1 MEFVGFPPLPLNKLL
16 IFHPWTEIV
25 QRSPLL
31 PPVVEHLVVRT
42 ADFRLAWRLIGV
54 IHRRKIPCV
63 QLHPDDPLPHE
74 ESVWVASLAEVEA
87 YEDGQGVAA
96 TEDTIELAVERA
108 FHLLNGFGPT
118 VVLVFGVDPG
128 PRPGL
133 AWLADGMLVG
143 VAQLEM
149 VDDVADH
156 IQAIATGIQHDRLIV
171 RIGDGSTTL
180 RNRISNYC
188 LVRGLAVEFVD
199 ERRTSRGISRHH
211 HHAAATR
218 IALIDG
224 VRINHRQS
232 VSPAEGELREL
243 QRRSRRM
250 SEGNITISRNLAKSV
265 AVGRLTMDEAL
276 ERQRSK

>member
-1 MEFVGFPPLPLNKLL
+1 M
-16 IFHPWTEIV
+16 
-25 QRSPLL
+25 
-31 PPVVEHLVVRT
+31 EHLVVRT
-42 ADFRLAWRLIGV
+42 SDFRLAWRLIGV
-54 IHRRKIPCV
+54 IQRRKIPCV
-63 QLHPDDPLPHE
+63 QLHPDDPLPHD
-74 ESVWVASLAEVEA
+74 ESVWLASVAEVDSCQE
-87 YEDGQGVAA
+87 GQGVAA
-96 TEDTIELAVERA
+96 TENTIELAVERA
-108 FHLLNGFGPT
+108 FHLLNGLGPT

-133 AWLADGMLVG
+133 AWLADGVLVG

-156 IQAIATGIQHDRLIV
+156 IEAIATGIQHDRLIA

-180 RNRISNYC
+180 RNRISNCC

-224 VRINHRQS
+224 VRINHRQP

-250 SEGNITISRNLAKSV
+250 SEGDITISSKLAKSV

-276 ERQRSK
+276 DRQRGK

>member
-1 MEFVGFPPLPLNKLL
+1 
-16 IFHPWTEIV
+16 
-25 QRSPLL
+25 
-31 PPVVEHLVVRT
+31 VEHLVVRT
-42 ADFRLAWRLIGV
+42 EDFRLAWRLIAV
-54 IHRRKIPCV
+54 IQRRNIPCM
-63 QLHPDDPLPHE
+63 QLHPHDPLPHD
-74 ESVWVASLAEVEA
+74 SNVWIATPEEVESCK
-87 YEDGQGVAA
+87 EGQGVSA
-96 TEDTIELAVERA
+96 TEETIELAVERA
-108 FHLLNGFGPT
+108 FHLLNGLGPT
-118 VVLVFGVDPG
+118 VALMFGVDPG

-133 AWLADGMLVG
+133 AWLADGVLVG

-156 IQAIATGIQHDRLIV
+156 IQAIASGIQHDRIIV

-180 RNRISNYC
+180 RNRIFNCC
-188 LVRGLAVEFVD
+188 LVRGLSVEFVD

-224 VRINHRQS
+224 VRINHRQP
-232 VSPAEGELREL
+232 VSPANGELREL

-250 SEGNITISRNLAKSV
+250 SDGRITISRNLAKSV

-276 ERQRSK
+276 ERQRHK